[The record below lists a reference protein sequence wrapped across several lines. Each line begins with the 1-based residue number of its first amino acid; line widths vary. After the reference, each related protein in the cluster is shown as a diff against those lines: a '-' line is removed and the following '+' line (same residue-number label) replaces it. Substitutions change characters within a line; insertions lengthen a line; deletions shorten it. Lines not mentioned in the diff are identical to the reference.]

1 MVAAMRKTA
10 FISVKHLAEKEL
22 LRYELLMQIADE
34 KTVFRWISS
43 DLKFASIVLLD
54 PAVFN
59 SREALPAS
67 CICIWISDSAVP
79 AAKKIDMTLPVSFR
93 LPDLVS
99 VLDRAALRILD
110 MKTDQICPGDA
121 SDPFYQRTYRI
132 SKWTQLEHDLSVI
145 RFQKILAIMTK
156 QSINWHWLLAYG
168 GLTERDAYLF
178 LDELRK
184 KNVLVQTI
192 EPPTAHETSGG
203 TYPDRKESGV
213 GMFVRKINHWLG
225 RSRLQELERTR

>member
-1 MVAAMRKTA
+1 MSMMRKTT
-10 FISVKHLAEKEL
+10 FISVKYLAQKEL

-43 DLKFASIVLLD
+43 DLKFASVVLLD
-54 PAVFN
+54 PAIFK

-79 AAKKIDMTLPVSFR
+79 AAKKHDMILPLSFR
-93 LPDLVS
+93 LPDLIS

-110 MKTDQICPGDA
+110 MKTEQICPGDVT
-121 SDPFYQRTYRI
+121 DPFYHRTYRI
-132 SKWTQLEHDLSVI
+132 SKWTQLEHSLSAI

-184 KNVLVQTI
+184 RNVLI
-192 EPPTAHETSGG
+192 ERMKLPVSHETSRV
-203 TYPDRKESGV
+203 TYADQKESGV
-213 GMFVRKINHWLG
+213 GMFVKKINQWLG
-225 RSRLQELERTR
+225 RSRLQELERTP